1 MLNLVVLKIFGIFA
15 ILFFDIAAGDS
26 HEFLSDFLSSSSDEG
41 DNYSGKD
48 LSPYLNEKPSQI
60 PHGGHGGPN
69 YYQLNGGQFV
79 SRPNRGR
86 GPPNRG
92 RGRPNLARDQLNGGQ
107 FGDRPNG
114 RRGRPNGGQF
124 ARPNGGGGRPNGGQF
139 GRPNYRPPQK
149 AEAKTPAWYNPP
161 RSPYG
166 HYCIGL
172 NRHIKDGDI
181 IFQHYQLI
189 FF

>member
-1 MLNLVVLKIFGIFA
+1 MLNLVVLKRFGIFA

-41 DNYSGKD
+41 DNYSGKET
-48 LSPYLNEKPSQI
+48 SPYLHEEPSPI
-60 PHGGHGGPN
+60 PHGGGQPN
-69 YYQLNGGQFV
+69 GV
-79 SRPNRGR
+79 RRRP
-86 GPPNRG
+86 
-92 RGRPNLARDQLNGGQ
+92 NGGQ
-107 FGDRPNG
+107 FGVRPNG
-114 RRGRPNGGQF
+114 RRGPPTQTGGQFGVRPTGTRGRPNGGQF
-124 ARPNGGGGRPNGGQF
+124 GRRPIYARGRPNGGQF

-172 NRHIKDGDI
+172 NRHIKNGDI

>member
-1 MLNLVVLKIFGIFA
+1 MLNLVVLKRFGIFA

-26 HEFLSDFLSSSSDEG
+26 HENFLSKFLSSDEG
-41 DNYSGKD
+41 DNYSGEEIP
-48 LSPYLNEKPSQI
+48 PYLPEEPPQI
-60 PHGGHGGPN
+60 PHGG
-69 YYQLNGGQFV
+69 
-79 SRPNRGR
+79 
-86 GPPNRG
+86 
-92 RGRPNLARDQLNGGQ
+92 GRPNGRRVQLNGGQ
-107 FGDRPNG
+107 FGRRPNVKKLG
-114 RRGRPNGGQF
+114 YYNTNGGRGRPNGGQF
-124 ARPNGGGGRPNGGQF
+124 GSRPNGRRGHPNGGQFGRPNGGGGRPNGGQS